1 MTLKAQI
8 SEDMKT
14 AMKAG
19 DKERLKVV
27 RLILAAV
34 KQIEIDQRIDL
45 DDAGV
50 LSVLD
55 KMVKQRR
62 DSVSQFQ
69 DGGRQ
74 DLVDIELQEISV
86 LDTYLPEQLND
97 AELDEIIDEAIADSG
112 AESIRD
118 IGIQYRNFLKAQISE
133 DMKTAMKAGDKER
146 LKVVRLIL
154 AAVKQIEIDQ
164 RIDLDDAGVL
174 SVLDKMVK
182 QRRDSVSQFQ
192 DGGRQDL
199 VDIELQEISVLDT
212 YLPEQL
218 NVDQILTA
226 AILELADRVASSRV
240 LREADPGT

>member
-27 RLILAAV
+27 RLTLAAI

-45 DDAGV
+45 DDAAV

-74 DLVDIELQEISV
+74 DLADIELAEIVV
-86 LDTYLPEQLND
+86 LETYLPEQL
-97 AELDEIIDEAIADSG
+97 AESELDEIIEQAIKDSG

-118 IGIQYRNFLKAQISE
+118 MGKVMGQVKA
-133 DMKTAMKAGDKER
+133 KAAGRANMGAVGAKVKER
-146 LKVVRLIL
+146 LG
-154 AAVKQIEIDQ
+154 AA
-164 RIDLDDAGVL
+164 
-174 SVLDKMVK
+174 
-182 QRRDSVSQFQ
+182 
-192 DGGRQDL
+192 
-199 VDIELQEISVLDT
+199 
-212 YLPEQL
+212 
-218 NVDQILTA
+218 
-226 AILELADRVASSRV
+226 
-240 LREADPGT
+240 